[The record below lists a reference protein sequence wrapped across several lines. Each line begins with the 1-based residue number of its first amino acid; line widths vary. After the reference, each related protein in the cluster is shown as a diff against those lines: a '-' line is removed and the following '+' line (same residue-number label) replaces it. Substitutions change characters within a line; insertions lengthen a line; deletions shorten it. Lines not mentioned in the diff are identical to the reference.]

1 MSCDEYFAGVDDV
14 GVLFAPLARPL
25 PPPDWRSAPN
35 KSCRNEVRSCDVV
48 AEEPEFA
55 DEPEVAEEP
64 EVVDGLVDSAPAG
77 LLATNCC
84 SADTSEE

>member
-1 MSCDEYFAGVDDV
+1 MSCDEYCAGVDDV

-48 AEEPEFA
+48 AEEP
-55 DEPEVAEEP
+55 D
-64 EVVDGLVDSAPAG
+64 VVDGLVDSAPAG